1 MMAIKSK
8 HKYPGVR
15 KKSAG
20 KFILDFIDHN
30 GKRRQKL
37 FHGSELEAYRS
48 RNAIISRRDKIRAGI
63 EAPPSIVKDKPTF
76 NKVWELFTKHRQ
88 QKVDTGSMKA
98 GSLKRY
104 KWVCKAIAG
113 YSKKL
118 LNTPID
124 KISPDDIINFKK
136 HRLSLKVSDEGIN
149 TEIRHIRTVFN
160 YAKKLE
166 LITTSPMVDVSNI
179 QVVKSDVRFL
189 DDHELVRLN
198 VELNKLNLNDAYEK
212 DVHDLVVF
220 YLYTGARS
228 SEALYPDLTWDC
240 INAKTIVFPR
250 TKNNKSRT
258 VSLFKPVKN
267 VLDSRVNL
275 PGGPFDF
282 TTNQVYNRI
291 KFVLKKANLNNA
303 SPHNL
308 RKTAGAWYY
317 MATRDI
323 FAVKCWLGH
332 SNVTVTENHYTGL
345 IQSMRETDDK
355 AFEELLTAKLESA
368 T

>member
-1 MMAIKSK
+1 M
-8 HKYPGVR
+8 
-15 KKSAG
+15 
-20 KFILDFIDHN
+20 
-30 GKRRQKL
+30 
-37 FHGSELEAYRS
+37 
-48 RNAIISRRDKIRAGI
+48 
-63 EAPPSIVKDKPTF
+63 
-76 NKVWELFTKHRQ
+76 
-88 QKVDTGSMKA
+88 
-98 GSLKRY
+98 
-104 KWVCKAIAG
+104 
-113 YSKKL
+113 
-118 LNTPID
+118 
-124 KISPDDIINFKK
+124 
-136 HRLSLKVSDEGIN
+136 
-149 TEIRHIRTVFN
+149 
-160 YAKKLE
+160 
-166 LITTSPMVDVSNI
+166 
-179 QVVKSDVRFL
+179 

-355 AFEELLTAKLESA
+355 AFEKLLTAKLESA